1 MIRFLTSGES
11 HGPGLTGIIEGL
23 PAGLELTS
31 DALARDMV
39 RRKMGYGRGGR
50 MAIETDA
57 VRFVAGVRKG
67 RTLGGPV
74 TVWIENRDF
83 KNWEGIMGAEPGT
96 SAGEAVPQREVFVPR
111 PGHADLVGGIKFGH
125 QDLRNV
131 LERASA
137 RETATRVALGAIA
150 RAYLALFGVT
160 VLSVVRSIGTISW
173 AGPSED
179 AWADPETLRQQ
190 TLDSEVFCPDAK
202 SAALMVEE
210 IRAAKKAGD
219 TLGGIFEVRALGLPV
234 GLGSYVQW
242 DQRLDGKLAQ
252 ALLSVQAIKGVEIG
266 LGFEAS
272 RLPGSKV
279 HDPILPGGE
288 GGPLRPSNGSGGLE
302 GGVTNGLPLVVRA
315 AMKPIATLYTP
326 LPSVDIRTGETAP
339 ATVERSDICAVP
351 AASVVGEAMVC
362 LVLAQ
367 AFSEKIG
374 GDSVE
379 EVLAHFGES
388 RRLARERTR
397 WGGGQ

>member
-1 MIRFLTSGES
+1 MIRFLTAGES

-23 PAGLELTS
+23 PAGLELS
-31 DALARDMV
+31 AELLSQDMA

-83 KNWEGIMGAEPGT
+83 RNWEGIMGAEPG
-96 SAGEAVPQREVFVPR
+96 VPGTESGPQKEVFVPR
-111 PGHADLVGGIKFGH
+111 PGHADLVGGVKFGH
-125 QDLRNV
+125 RDLRNV

-150 RAYLALFGVT
+150 RAYLSLFGVN
-160 VLSVVRSIGTISW
+160 VLSVVRSVGTVSW
-173 AGPSED
+173 SGPPESL
-179 AWADPETLRQQ
+179 WADPEALRRQ
-190 TLDSEVFCPDAK
+190 TLLSEVFCPDSES
-202 SAALMVEE
+202 SARMVEE

-219 TLGGIFEVRALGLPV
+219 TLGGIFEVRALGLPL

-242 DQRLDGKLAQ
+242 DQRLDGRLAQ
-252 ALLSVQAIKGVEIG
+252 ALLSIQAIKGVEFG
-266 LGFEAS
+266 LGFEAA

-288 GGPLRPSNGSGGLE
+288 GGPERPSNGSGGLE
-302 GGVTNGLPLVVRA
+302 GGVTNGLPLIVRA

-326 LPSVDIRTGETAP
+326 LPSVDVRTGAVSP

-367 AFSEKIG
+367 AFSEKVG

-379 EVLAHFGES
+379 EVLAHFRES
-388 RRLARERTR
+388 QCLARERTR
-397 WGGGQ
+397 WGGGM

>member
-1 MIRFLTSGES
+1 MIRFLTAGES
-11 HGPGLTGIIEGL
+11 HGPGLTGVIEGL
-23 PAGLELTS
+23 PAGLELS
-31 DALARDMV
+31 AELLSQDMA
-39 RRKMGYGRGGR
+39 RRKRGYGRGGR

-83 KNWEGIMGAEPGT
+83 RNWEGIMGAEP
-96 SAGEAVPQREVFVPR
+96 EAFGLEEGPQKEVFVPR
-111 PGHADLVGGIKFGH
+111 PGHADLVGGVKFGH
-125 QDLRNV
+125 RDLRNV

-137 RETATRVALGAIA
+137 RETATRVALGGIA
-150 RAYLALFGVT
+150 RAYLRLFGVT
-160 VLSVVRSIGTISW
+160 VLSVVRSIGTVSW
-173 AGPSED
+173 SGPSESL
-179 AWADPETLRQQ
+179 WADPETLRRQ
-190 TLDSEVFCPDAK
+190 TLLSEVFCPDDE
-202 SAALMVEE
+202 SAARMVEE

-219 TLGGIFEVRALGLPV
+219 TLGGVFEVRALGLPV

-242 DQRLDGKLAQ
+242 DQRLDGRLAQ
-252 ALLSVQAIKGVEIG
+252 ALLSIQAIKGVEFG
-266 LGFEAS
+266 LGFEAA

-288 GGPLRPSNGSGGLE
+288 DGPERPSNGSGGLE
-302 GGVTNGLPLVVRA
+302 GGVTNGLPLIVRA

-326 LPSVDIRTGETAP
+326 LPSVDIRTGEVSP

-367 AFSEKIG
+367 AFSEKMG

-379 EVLAHFGES
+379 EVQAHFQES
-388 RRLARERTR
+388 QRLARERTR
-397 WGGGQ
+397 WGGGM